1 MEVQLL
7 TKRHLAVLRAALQYF
22 DEELIPHGM
31 EAMQPYFDQPLDGEL
46 TSEDVQLLRRFLR
59 TCKLRYARCDSKR
72 KNLISPK
79 LSFTVKGIHNIS
91 AGKMV
96 HVAAVLLPP
105 TD

>member
-46 TSEDVQLLRRFLR
+46 NNEEVQRLRAFLR
-59 TCKLRYARCDSKR
+59 NCKLRYACCDSKR
-72 KNLISPK
+72 RNLISPK
-79 LSFTVKGIHNIS
+79 LSFNVKGVHNIS
-91 AGKMV
+91 AGKTV